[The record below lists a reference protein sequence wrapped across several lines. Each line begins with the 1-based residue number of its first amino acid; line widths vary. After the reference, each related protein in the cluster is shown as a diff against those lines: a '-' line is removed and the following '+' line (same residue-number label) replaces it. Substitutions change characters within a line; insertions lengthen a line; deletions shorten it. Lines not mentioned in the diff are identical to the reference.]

1 MHDCCIIC
9 LDSEALENP
18 FLPSCSRNSRV
29 AHHLC
34 IACSKQY
41 AEHSI
46 RESKHAIRCPAA
58 GCDKE
63 WRVQDCTDLD
73 ISLATFEKHQQQ
85 RSELV
90 TMDEQNDEAFVE
102 LLCRG
107 VVQCC
112 TTCGVPTIRN
122 GGCPNMTCSRCG
134 SRWRWGNGLNLQ
146 AHSWLVLCLL
156 IAAALVLLVLLPP
169 WALSLLV
176 MITTVRSVRSYRAA
190 HLRAYSC
197 VFGLTRLRLN
207 LVIRVF
213 WETALYVI
221 GGLGA
226 RMVLT
231 FLWSL
236 SLPTFGSFFVF
247 SGAAA
252 VVAVTFIQ
260 MALQTGPMRFMLYFV
275 GLCSAVYLVV
285 SWVLIPALVL
295 VSFAHECFIFPLEYA
310 LDAVGRI
317 PHTLGVSIISHCGA
331 IFAGYPAATL
341 SKLLLWPL
349 PTASIRA
356 VTPPLAPS
364 APGFFTGIFAAL
376 ISAIVNWIFSCVVSI
391 FWMFVS
397 FAPFFAVIAFT
408 AFILGK
414 IVTWETQ
421 HLTKHAPRHQACR
434 QAPRHQ
440 ACRQAPSRQPQS
452 NANQNNHQNGR
463 RNVTGSVRWPKVANN
478 KAANNKKPKNRQ
490 NKRC

>member
-1 MHDCCIIC
+1 VLHDVWCPDNPKWR
-9 LDSEALENP
+9 LSEHDLLAVWLALEVGQWVKLTGAQLARP
-18 FLPSCSRNSRV
+18 MFAHRRRPSPVGSPSPMGTQSASHDHHSAQCQILQGCSSEGLFVR
-29 AHHLC
+29 LWPDTTE
-34 IACSKQY
+34 
-41 AEHSI
+41 AE
-46 RESKHAIRCPAA
+46 
-58 GCDKE
+58 
-63 WRVQDCTDLD
+63 
-73 ISLATFEKHQQQ
+73 F
-85 RSELV
+85 
-90 TMDEQNDEAFVE
+90 
-102 LLCRG
+102 
-107 VVQCC
+107 
-112 TTCGVPTIRN
+112 
-122 GGCPNMTCSRCG
+122 
-134 SRWRWGNGLNLQ
+134 
-146 AHSWLVLCLL
+146 
-156 IAAALVLLVLLPP
+156 
-169 WALSLLV
+169 
-176 MITTVRSVRSYRAA
+176 
-190 HLRAYSC
+190 
-197 VFGLTRLRLN
+197 
-207 LVIRVF
+207 VIRVF